1 MDISSTQSYLN
12 TCGFALKKQDEKPSE
27 CEEVP
32 ASHKKKRIKTDKKKI
47 SQQNRRSTDCSL
59 DYRFLEE

>member
-1 MDISSTQSYLN
+1 VGLS
-12 TCGFALKKQDEKPSE
+12 LKKQYEKPSE
-27 CEEVP
+27 SEEVP

-47 SQQNRRSTDCSL
+47 SQQNKRSTDCSL

>member
-1 MDISSTQSYLN
+1 VDIPSTQSYLN

-32 ASHKKKRIKTDKKKI
+32 ASHKKKELRQIKK
-47 SQQNRRSTDCSL
+47 
-59 DYRFLEE
+59 RFLNRIQDQLTVV